1 MTVYYGWRDA
11 GGTAHV
17 HVSEGREHLPLD
29 PCLDVWSHSPA
40 GLEWG
45 YCGSGPA
52 QLALA
57 MLTDATGDVAIAVEL
72 HQLWKRQYVGRLPRD
87 DGWAISREAV
97 LEWCTE
103 VLAQML
109 AELVAERS
117 YRGEVPHE

>member
-1 MTVYYGWRDA
+1 MTVYYGWRDT

-17 HVSEGREHLPLD
+17 HVAVGMEHLPLD
-29 PCLDVWSHSPA
+29 PCTDIWAHSST

-57 MLTDATGDVAIAVEL
+57 MLADATGDASLAVEL
-72 HQLWKRQYVGRLPRD
+72 HQLWKRQHVARLPRD

-103 VLAQML
+103 VLAEML
-109 AELVAERS
+109 AKLAAERS
-117 YRGEVPHE
+117 DWGEVPHG